1 VLHKLLGLIGITKN
15 TVGAWGNAT
24 FLNITLWDWLSGPS
38 VTMLMIMLLAIWTTI
53 GTMMVIYLAALQ
65 NIPGQVF
72 EASQVDGATTWQT
85 FRYITLPLLR
95 PTTFFI
101 ITIGLIGTFQ
111 VFDQVYVVS
120 KGAPQDTTLTMAYL
134 VYRSAF
140 NSQSPSMGLASAPA
154 IVLFVII
161 FIFTLIQRRFT
172 GGDQA
177 ET

>member
-1 VLHKLLGLIGITKN
+1 
-15 TVGAWGNAT
+15 
-24 FLNITLWDWLSGPS
+24 
-38 VTMLMIMLLAIWTTI
+38 M
-53 GTMMVIYLAALQ
+53 
-65 NIPGQVF
+65 
-72 EASQVDGATTWQT
+72 
-85 FRYITLPLLR
+85 LR

-140 NSQSPSMGLASAPA
+140 NSQSPSMGLASATA

-161 FIFTLIQRRFT
+161 FIFTLIQRRIT